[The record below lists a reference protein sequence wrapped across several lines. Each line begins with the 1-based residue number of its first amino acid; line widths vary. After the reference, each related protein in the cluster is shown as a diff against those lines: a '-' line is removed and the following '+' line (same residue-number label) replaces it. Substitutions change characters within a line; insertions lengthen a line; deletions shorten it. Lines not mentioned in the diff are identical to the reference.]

1 MTKPIYQQAQTVLEQ
16 GGIIAYPTE
25 AVWGLGCDP
34 YNQQAVEKIL
44 NLKQRPLSKGLILV
58 AADRAQIPG
67 LFDGLDP
74 IQLAKLDSS
83 WPGPTTW
90 LVPDPA
96 NIIPD
101 WIKGEH
107 DTVAIRISD
116 HPLVREL
123 CLAFGG
129 AIVSTSANEAGEPE
143 IRSRLI
149 IDEQFGDSID
159 LVVDGEL
166 GSSAEPSEIRDLI
179 NDRVIR

>member
-1 MTKPIYQQAQTVLEQ
+1 MTKPIYQQAQTVLDQ

-44 NLKQRPLSKGLILV
+44 NLKQRSLSRGLILV
-58 AADRAQIPG
+58 AADREQLPG
-67 LFDGLDP
+67 LFDGLDSA
-74 IQLAKLDSS
+74 QLTKLDSS

-96 NIIPD
+96 SIIPD

-107 DTVAIRISD
+107 NSVAIRISA
-116 HPLVREL
+116 HPIVREL
-123 CLAFGG
+123 CQAFGG
-129 AIVSTSANEAGEPE
+129 AIVSTSANKVGEPE
-143 IRSRLI
+143 IRSRII
-149 IDEQFGDSID
+149 IDEEFGDSID
-159 LVVDGEL
+159 LVVEGEL
-166 GSSAEPSEIRDLI
+166 GDSAEPSQIRDLI